1 MQLIDIKENLM
12 PYPESLLTKWQLGDY
27 SMIIKSDVSEYI
39 RRIIVQKAKTR
50 PGRRFFGEAFV
61 AVSFSSKIKDGF
73 YCSYKWMTVE
83 KWYTSKGLKPEFEK
97 PFYDGLHK
105 YIGTENLKE
114 IQKRSNKY
122 RKGHD
127 GIRPVASDLILIGNT
142 GRLMFLEIKLP
153 GDTIRPNQIP
163 GLAIL
168 KSFEPLKPDVSII
181 SLYPENTTP
190 PKPKEYSVELG

>member
-1 MQLIDIKENLM
+1 MSKIILKEELM
-12 PYPESLLTKWQLGDY
+12 SFPPAFLERWRNGDYSLLTSGNIPSY
-27 SMIIKSDVSEYI
+27 IKQ
-39 RRIIVQKAKTR
+39 IIVYKAKVR

-61 AVSFSSKIKDGF
+61 AVSFSSKNKDGF
-73 YCSYKWMTVE
+73 YCSYKWMTVK
-83 KWYTSKGLKPEFEK
+83 KWINGKGLKPEFEK

-122 RKGHD
+122 RESHD
-127 GIRPVASDLILIGNT
+127 GNKPVASDLILIGNN
-142 GRLMFLEIKLP
+142 GRLMFLEVKLP

-168 KSFEPLKPDVSII
+168 QSFEPLNADVSII
-181 SLYPENTTP
+181 SLYPENATP
-190 PKPKEYSVELG
+190 PKPKEYSVELD

>member
-1 MQLIDIKENLM
+1 MSFPPAFLERWRNGD
-12 PYPESLLTKWQLGDY
+12 YSLLTSANISSY
-27 SMIIKSDVSEYI
+27 IKK
-39 RRIIVQKAKTR
+39 IIVKKAKMR

-61 AVSFSSKIKDGF
+61 AVSMSKEIKNGF
-73 YCSYKWMTVE
+73 YCSYKWMTAK
-83 KWYTSKGLKPEFEK
+83 KWITGKGLKPVFEK

-122 RKGHD
+122 RESHAGT
-127 GIRPVASDLILIGNT
+127 RPVASDLILIGNN
-142 GRLMFLEIKLP
+142 GRLMFLEVKFP

-168 KSFEPLKPDVSII
+168 KTF
-181 SLYPENTTP
+181 
-190 PKPKEYSVELG
+190 VEDNGVAS

>member
-1 MQLIDIKENLM
+1 MSFPPGFLERWRNGDH
-12 PYPESLLTKWQLGDY
+12 SLLTSANIPSY
-27 SMIIKSDVSEYI
+27 IKQ
-39 RRIIVQKAKTR
+39 IIVQKAKIR

-73 YCSYKWMTVE
+73 YNSYKWLTAE
-83 KWYTSKGLKPEFEK
+83 KWITGKGLKPEFEK

-105 YIGTENLKE
+105 YIRTENLKK

-122 RKGHD
+122 RANHD
-127 GIRPVASDLILIGNT
+127 GNRPVASDLFLIGNN

-168 KSFEPLKPDVSII
+168 KTFEPLNADVRNGVKP
-181 SLYPENTTP
+181 
-190 PKPKEYSVELG
+190 

>member
-1 MQLIDIKENLM
+1 MIFYLINPDAEHRGILLIK
-12 PYPESLLTKWQLGDY
+12 Q
-27 SMIIKSDVSEYI
+27 
-39 RRIIVQKAKTR
+39 IIVQKAKVR

-73 YCSYKWMTVE
+73 YCSYKWMTAE
-83 KWYTSKGLKPEFEK
+83 KWITGKGFKSVFEK
-97 PFYDGLHK
+97 QFYDGLHK

-122 RKGHD
+122 REKHGEK
-127 GIRPVASDLILIGNT
+127 RPVASDLILIGNND
-142 GRLMFLEIKLP
+142 RLMFFEIKLP

-168 KSFEPLKPDVSII
+168 KTYKPLNADVRII
-181 SLYPENTTP
+181 SLYPEGKKRP
-190 PKPKEYSVELG
+190 EAKKYKVQI